1 VNQLDEKQCRII
13 GGKPDKV
20 CMVDGY
26 PTATGKEIETP
37 IIHSMI
43 EQCAVLHLRPQDF
56 LKIVPPTIFD
66 RKIVEELREK
76 IKKRQPLDP
85 LWIEMKTES
94 FGGLLGDVD
103 CIEGH
108 EGRHRAQAAAE
119 LAGVPVV
126 PVLLCKKP
134 VKI

>member
-1 VNQLDEKQCRII
+1 VDEKQCRIV

-37 IIHSMI
+37 ILHEWIQ
-43 EQCAVLHLRPQDF
+43 QCHVLHLRPEDF
-56 LKIVPPTIFD
+56 LKIVPPTVFD
-66 RKIVEELREK
+66 RKILDGLKDK
-76 IKKRQPLDP
+76 IRKRQPLDIP
-85 LWIEMKTES
+85 FIEMKQED
-94 FGGLLGDVD
+94 FGGLLGKVD

-119 LAGVPVV
+119 LGLPYI
-126 PVLLCKKP
+126 PVLLCKKR
-134 VKI
+134 